1 MQNEIWKEI
10 KDYTNYYVSNK
21 GNILNI
27 YEKAIK
33 RNSKEKGIAFRI
45 LKPTIDS
52 NGYCCICLYKNNV
65 SKIFKVHRLV
75 AEAFIKNPKNL
86 PQINHKDENKLNNK
100 VENLEWCN
108 SFYNNNYGSR
118 TKKVAKKLSAPV
130 LCCDINGNVI
140 KKYKSIQSVKEDG
153 YNPSKVCGVCKQRY
167 GRKTHKGYI
176 WKYDL

>member
-86 PQINHKDENKLNNK
+86 PQINHKDENKYNNI
-100 VENLEWCN
+100 VDNLEWCTQQYN
-108 SFYNNNYGSR
+108 MNYGCRNEKVSKNQSKYKIIQMDKNNNIIKIWDNIWEL
-118 TKKVAKKLSAPV
+118 TH
-130 LCCDINGNVI
+130 NTNF
-140 KKYKSIQSVKEDG
+140 KKYNIYCCCRGKYKTAYG
-153 YNPSKVCGVCKQRY
+153 YK
-167 GRKTHKGYI
+167 
-176 WKYDL
+176 WKYCL